1 MLNSGCCREGHTSG
15 TFQILKVVG
24 ALPQAETVHLCLEH
38 CLVHTTTGAGA
49 DAQWQRCM
57 YEYIYKYMKYMNYHL
72 YEKPPELALM
82 LNGSAVCKA
91 AIQSSHQVFLVLIY
105 RYIYVWQ
112 RCMQGSHPVKS
123 SGLPCT
129 DDVFNLHAL
138 APEPRAA
145 TYCKQGQRHNMTSA
159 YTIYRYI

>member
-15 TFQILKVVG
+15 TFQILKVVGIYICIYIYICLYLSLSLSLFIHTHTHTHTHTHILYTYQILKVVG

-91 AIQSSHQVFLVLIY
+91 AIQSSQIHICMAALYARQPSSQVI
-105 RYIYVWQ
+105 R
-112 RCMQGSHPVKS
+112 S
-123 SGLPCT
+123 SLC
-129 DDVFNLHAL
+129 
-138 APEPRAA
+138 
-145 TYCKQGQRHNMTSA
+145 
-159 YTIYRYI
+159 